1 MSASHQ
7 HTPLSDDTDQPRQGL
22 VERVRR
28 GWILRPINSLFMLM
42 LVAVLGCTFALA
54 SHFLDGSL
62 EMQIAAGAG
71 AAAIGFFIA
80 VAFWISRRK
89 QLTMALVRQ
98 MSQLVDGLVLFNH
111 SDQLIS
117 KPTGV
122 LAEFPG
128 LNRQPF
134 IKRIA
139 ELARSIDVGD
149 GIPEKFP
156 DIEAGLLREF
166 LNGGLQEV
174 RLELHDGRTLVL
186 GQIFLDD
193 GPRMLM
199 VRNTTDATQRERA
212 LRESEARY
220 IRLTQI
226 ASDWVWETDA
236 NHRFTSV
243 SGRFAQITGVP
254 PESLIGKRF
263 IEVANLRQDPGVIRD
278 LQRLMREHE
287 HFSDVTCPLKLQG
300 KHGPVQLRLAAHP
313 MHDPSGRFLG
323 YRGVAADVTRQRM
336 AEVDAENAR
345 RSVKDAIAAAS
356 EGIALF
362 DSRNQFLM
370 CNRTLANA
378 FAPAGHLLQAGNSLE
393 GIINGMFASRLLS
406 VPEGLGSTSQRRMLE
421 ELCRGDLRREFAG
434 AKGRWYRVGANKTAD
449 DGLIL
454 IVSDITE
461 MKKHEAALAAR
472 IDELQLT
479 KTKLTEQKETLSR
492 FADNLAIARNEAEAA
507 SRAKSGFLA
516 AVSHELRT
524 PLNAI
529 IGFSEVMSAESFGPL
544 GNAKYKDYA
553 GDILDSGQHLLGLIN
568 NILNLSKAE
577 AGSLTLSRETF
588 ELAEVIE
595 VSSRIACP
603 RNMDT
608 HLTIDMDP
616 ALGKVD
622 ADAQKLKQILIN
634 LISNAVKFTP
644 ATGTINVTASRLEN
658 GFEIA
663 ISDTGIGMRAEEIPQ
678 ALTAFRQIDSSL
690 GRKYDGT
697 GLGLPLAKRFTE
709 LHGGT
714 LRIESSLGEGTTV
727 TVFFPNMVEKQDAEP
742 DAARVA

>member
-1 MSASHQ
+1 MSVSHQ
-7 HTPLSDDTDQPRQGL
+7 HTSHGDNADKPALGL
-22 VERVRR
+22 AERVRS
-28 GWILRPINSLFMLM
+28 GWMLRPMNTSLLLT
-42 LVAVLGCTFALA
+42 LVAAMGCLIAFATHRWV
-54 SHFLDGSL
+54 SSL
-62 EMQIAAGAG
+62 ELQVVAG
-71 AAAIGFFIA
+71 AATAALGFGIA
-80 VAFWISRRK
+80 VAFWTSRRK
-89 QLTMALVRQ
+89 QLTMALVHQ
-98 MSQLVDGLVLFNH
+98 MGELVDGLALFNH
-111 SDQLIS
+111 SDRLIS
-117 KPTGV
+117 APSGV
-122 LAEFPG
+122 LSAFPR
-128 LNRQPF
+128 LDRRSF
-134 IKRIA
+134 IKRMA
-139 ELARSIDVGD
+139 ETARCIDTDNGL
-149 GIPEKFP
+149 PQNFP
-156 DIEAGLLREF
+156 DIGANLLRQF
-166 LNGGLQEV
+166 VNGGVQEI

-186 GQIFLDD
+186 GQVFLDD
-193 GPRMLM
+193 GPRMLI
-199 VRNTTDATQRERA
+199 VRNTTEATQRERA

-243 SGRFAQITGVP
+243 SGRFEELTGVQ
-254 PESLIGKRF
+254 PETLIGKRF
-263 IEVANLRQDPGVIRD
+263 IEVANLRQDPAVVQD
-278 LQRLMREHE
+278 LQRLMQEHD
-287 HFSDVTCPLKLQG
+287 HFSDVICPLKVTG
-300 KHGPVQLRLAAHP
+300 TSGPVQLRIAAHP
-313 MHDPSGRFLG
+313 MHDTTGRFLG

-336 AEVDAENAR
+336 AEVDAERAR

-362 DSRNQFLM
+362 DSSNQFLM

-378 FAPAGHLLQAGNSLE
+378 FAPAGHLLQQGCTLE
-393 GIINGMFASRLLS
+393 EIVTGMFDARLLRL
-406 VPEGLGSTSQRRMLE
+406 PEGTGMASQRRMLE

-434 AKGRWYRVGANKTAD
+434 TKGRWYRVGANKTAD

-461 MKKHEAALAAR
+461 LKKHEATLAAR

-492 FADNLAIARNEAEAA
+492 FADSLAIARNEAEAA

-529 IGFSEVMSAESFGPL
+529 IGFSEVMSAESFGSL
-544 GNAKYKDYA
+544 GSPKYKEYA
-553 GDILDSGQHLLGLIN
+553 ADILDSGQHLLGLIN

-577 AGSLTLSRETF
+577 AGSLTLDCQVVDLTQ
-588 ELAEVIE
+588 VIE
-595 VSSRIACP
+595 ASSRIACP
-603 RNMDT
+603 RTMATPLAVD
-608 HLTIDMDP
+608 IDP
-616 ALGKVD
+616 ELGEVEV
-622 ADAQKLKQILIN
+622 DAQKLKQVLIN

-644 ATGTINVTASRLEN
+644 STGTIGLRATRLDN

-709 LHGGT
+709 LHGGS

-727 TVFFPNMVEKQDAEP
+727 TVFFPDQVQTGETDQDA
-742 DAARVA
+742 AQVA

>member
-1 MSASHQ
+1 MVI
-7 HTPLSDDTDQPRQGL
+7 LLL
-22 VERVRR
+22 VT
-28 GWILRPINSLFMLM
+28 L
-42 LVAVLGCTFALA
+42 
-54 SHFLDGSL
+54 
-62 EMQIAAGAG
+62 AGAG
-71 AAAIGFFIA
+71 IVAATYRWAGSFEAQVAAGVVASVFGFTVA
-80 VAFWISRRK
+80 VAFWMTRRR
-89 QLTMALVRQ
+89 QLTGALVNQ
-98 MSQLVDGLVLFNH
+98 MGELVDGLALFSH
-111 SDQLIS
+111 SDQLITP
-117 KPTGV
+117 PTGV
-122 LAEFPG
+122 LTEFPA
-128 LNRQPF
+128 LARMPF
-134 IKRIA
+134 IQRIT
-139 ELARSIDVGD
+139 EQARSIDRGD
-149 GIPEKFP
+149 DNDVPTTESSAVLVRKFLAGQ
-156 DIEAGLLREF
+156 EAEI
-166 LNGGLQEV
+166 

-186 GQIFLDD
+186 GQVFLDD
-193 GPRMLM
+193 GPRMLIARDM
-199 VRNTTDATQRERA
+199 TDATQRERA
-212 LRESEARY
+212 LRDSEARY

-243 SGRFAQITGVP
+243 SGRFEQITGVP

-263 IEVANLRQDPGVIRD
+263 IEVSDLRRDPGVVRD

-287 HFSDVTCPLKLQG
+287 HFSDVTCPLKLVG

-313 MHDPSGRFLG
+313 MHDSTGRFLG

-336 AEVDAENAR
+336 AEADAENAR

-362 DSRNQFLM
+362 DSTGRFLM

-378 FAPAGHLLQAGNSLE
+378 FAPAGHLLRPECDLDEIVAGL
-393 GIINGMFASRLLS
+393 FDARLLKM
-406 VPEGLGSTSQRRMLE
+406 PEGMGALTRRRMME
-421 ELCRGDLRREFAG
+421 ELRRGDLRREFAG
-434 AKGRWYRVGANKTAD
+434 AKGKWYRVAASKTAD
-449 DGLIL
+449 DGLVL
-454 IVSDITE
+454 LFSDITE
-461 MKKHEAALAAR
+461 MKKHEATLAAR
-472 IDELQLT
+472 IEELQET

-492 FADNLAIARNEAEAA
+492 FADNLAVARNEAEAA
-507 SRAKSGFLA
+507 SRAKSEFLA

-544 GNAKYKDYA
+544 GTPKYKDYA

-577 AGSLTLSRETF
+577 AGSLTLSPEP
-588 ELAEVIE
+588 LDIADIIQ
-595 VSSRIACP
+595 VSARIACP

-608 HLTIDMDP
+608 TLAIEIEPEIGEVM
-616 ALGKVD
+616 
-622 ADAQKLKQILIN
+622 ADSQKLKQILIN

-644 ATGTINVTASRLEN
+644 ASGSIRVVARRMES

-663 ISDTGIGMRAEEIPQ
+663 VSDTGIGMRPEEIPH

-714 LRIESSLGEGTTV
+714 LSIESSLGEGTTV
-727 TVFFPNMVEKQDAEP
+727 TIYFPERRTVAEETS
-742 DAARVA
+742 RVA